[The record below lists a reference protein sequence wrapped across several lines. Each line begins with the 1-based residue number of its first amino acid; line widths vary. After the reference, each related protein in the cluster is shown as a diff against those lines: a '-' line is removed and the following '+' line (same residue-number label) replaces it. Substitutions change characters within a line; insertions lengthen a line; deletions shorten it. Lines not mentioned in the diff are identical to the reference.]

1 MPRPVVPC
9 AAMGP
14 LDGFRVIELA
24 TMVSAPIATMLLAD
38 QGAEVIK
45 VEAPPHGDIMR
56 RLGPQRGGVTAGFAT
71 INRGKRSLALD
82 LKEERGIRLLLDL
95 VRTADVFAQ
104 NFRPGVIDRLGLG
117 SDRLRKMNERLVYV
131 SISGF
136 GQEGPYAQKR
146 VYDPIIQALSGF
158 ADIQADR
165 VTGEPK
171 MVRTIIPD
179 KVTGL
184 TAAQAIT
191 AALLARERTGEGQ
204 HIELAMLDATISFIW
219 PEGFVR
225 QILVGGEV
233 AHGRPG
239 STSDLIYRTA
249 DGYITASTISDA
261 EWEGMARATGH
272 LEWLE
277 DERYRTAA
285 GRISN
290 ADQRLDMVG
299 DVLRTRT
306 SAEWIEAL
314 EAEDVPCAKILSR
327 NEVLA
332 DPQVIRNEL
341 LRELDHPQVGRMR
354 LPRPAARFSGTPP
367 EPVPP
372 SPVLG
377 EAADD
382 VLGGLGISFEE
393 IDELRR
399 QKIVG

>member
-1 MPRPVVPC
+1 MG
-9 AAMGP
+9 GP
-14 LDGFRVIELA
+14 LAGFRVIELA
-24 TMVSAPIATMLLAD
+24 TMVSGPIATMLLAD

-45 VEAPPHGDIMR
+45 VESPPGGDIMR

-71 INRGKRSLALD
+71 INRGKRSLVLD
-82 LKEERGIRLLLDL
+82 LKQERGLAILHELAA
-95 VRTADVFAQ
+95 TADVFVQ
-104 NFRPGVIDRLGLG
+104 NFRPGVVDRLGLG
-117 SDRLRKMNERLVYV
+117 SGRLREINPRLVYV

-146 VYDPIIQALSGF
+146 VYDPIIQALSGL
-158 ADIQADR
+158 ADIQTDR
-165 VTGEPK
+165 GTSRPK

-204 HIELAMLDATISFIW
+204 HLELAMLDATISFIW

-239 STSDLIYRTA
+239 STSDLIYETS
-249 DGYITASTISDA
+249 DGFITASTISDA

-277 DERYRTAA
+277 DERYNTAA

-290 ADQRLDMVG
+290 ADSRLGMVG

-306 SAEWIEAL
+306 SAEWIGAL
-314 EAEDVPCAKILSR
+314 EAEDVPCAPILTR
-327 NEVLA
+327 NGVLT
-332 DPQVIRNEL
+332 DRQVAQNEL
-341 LRELDHPQVGRMR
+341 LYEVDHPQVGHMR
-354 LPRPAARFSGTPP
+354 VPRAAARFSSTPAEQP
-367 EPVPP
+367 PP

-382 VLGGLGISFEE
+382 LLGGLGIGADE
-393 IDELRR
+393 IEALR
-399 QKIVG
+399 QQNVVG

>member
-1 MPRPVVPC
+1 M
-9 AAMGP
+9 
-14 LDGFRVIELA
+14 
-24 TMVSAPIATMLLAD
+24 
-38 QGAEVIK
+38 
-45 VEAPPHGDIMR
+45 
-56 RLGPQRGGVTAGFAT
+56 
-71 INRGKRSLALD
+71 
-82 LKEERGIRLLLDL
+82 
-95 VRTADVFAQ
+95 
-104 NFRPGVIDRLGLG
+104 
-117 SDRLRKMNERLVYV
+117 
-131 SISGF
+131 
-136 GQEGPYAQKR
+136 
-146 VYDPIIQALSGF
+146 YDPIIQALSGF

-191 AALLARERTGEGQ
+191 AALLARERTGKGQ

-277 DERYRTAA
+277 DERYNTAA

-299 DVLRTRT
+299 DVLRTGT
-306 SAEWIEAL
+306 SDEWIEAL

-327 NEVLA
+327 NEVLT
-332 DPQVIRNEL
+332 DPQVVRNEL

-354 LPRPAARFSGTPP
+354 LPRPAAKFLGTPP

-377 EAADD
+377 EGANEL
-382 VLGGLGISFEE
+382 LGGLGLTAAE
-393 IDELRR
+393 IEDLRR
-399 QKIVG
+399 DGVVG

>member
-1 MPRPVVPC
+1 
-9 AAMGP
+9 MGP

-82 LKEERGIRLLLDL
+82 LKEERGIGLLLDL
-95 VRTADVFAQ
+95 VRTADVFVQ
-104 NFRPGVIDRLGLG
+104 NFRPGVIERLGLG
-117 SDRLRKMNERLVYV
+117 ADRLRKINERLVYV

-165 VTGEPK
+165 ITGEPK

-184 TAAQAIT
+184 TAAQAVT
-191 AALLARERTGEGQ
+191 AALLARERTGRGQ

-277 DERYRTAA
+277 DERYNTAA

-299 DVLRTRT
+299 DVLRTGT
-306 SAEWIEAL
+306 SDEWIEAL

-327 NEVLA
+327 NEVLT
-332 DPQVIRNEL
+332 DPQVVRNEL

-377 EAADD
+377 EGADD
-382 VLGGLGISFEE
+382 LLGGLGLTGAE
-393 IDELRR
+393 IEELRR
-399 QKIVG
+399 DGVIG

>member
-1 MPRPVVPC
+1 MS
-9 AAMGP
+9 GP

-82 LKEERGIRLLLDL
+82 LKQERGIGILHDL
-95 VRTADVFAQ
+95 VATADVFVQ
-104 NFRPGVIDRLGLG
+104 NFRPGVVNRLGLG
-117 SDRLRKMNERLVYV
+117 VDRLRELNPRLVYV

-165 VTGEPK
+165 LTGEPK
-171 MVRTIIPD
+171 MVRTIVPD

-204 HIELAMLDATISFIW
+204 HLELAMLDATISFIW

-277 DERYRTAA
+277 DERYNTAA

-290 ADQRLDMVG
+290 ADQRLGMVG
-299 DVLRTRT
+299 DVMRTRT
-306 SAEWIEAL
+306 SAEWIAAL
-314 EAEDVPCAKILSR
+314 EAEDVPCAKILTR
-327 NEVLA
+327 NEVLT
-332 DPQVIRNEL
+332 DPQVVRNEL

-354 LPRPAARFSGTPP
+354 LPRAAAKFSATPP
-367 EPVPP
+367 EPAAA

-377 EAADD
+377 EGADD
-382 VLGGLGISFEE
+382 LLAGLGMSAAE
-393 IDELRR
+393 IDTLRR
-399 QKIVG
+399 EKIVG

>member
-1 MPRPVVPC
+1 MG
-9 AAMGP
+9 GP

-45 VEAPPHGDIMR
+45 IEAPPHGDIMR

-82 LKEERGIRLLLDL
+82 LKHERGIGILHDL
-95 VRTADVFAQ
+95 VGTADVFVQ
-104 NFRPGVIDRLGLG
+104 NFRPGVVDRLGLG
-117 SDRLRKMNERLVYV
+117 ADRLREINPRLVYV

-136 GQEGPYAQKR
+136 GQDGPYAQKR

-171 MVRTIIPD
+171 MVRTIVPD

-191 AALLARERTGEGQ
+191 AALLARERAGEGQ
-204 HIELAMLDATISFIW
+204 HLGQHLEIAMLDATISFVW

-239 STSDLIYRTA
+239 STSDLIYQTA
-249 DGYITASTISDA
+249 DGYITASTISDV
-261 EWEGMARATGH
+261 EWEGMARATGC

-277 DERYRTAA
+277 DERYKTAA

-290 ADQRLDMVG
+290 ADQRLGMVG
-299 DVLRTRT
+299 DVLRQRT
-306 SAEWIEAL
+306 SAEWLEAL
-314 EAEDVPCAKILSR
+314 EAEDVPCAPILNR
-327 NEVLA
+327 NEVLT
-332 DPQVIRNEL
+332 DPQVVRNEL
-341 LRELDHPQVGRMR
+341 LREVDHPQVGRMR
-354 LPRPAARFSGTPP
+354 VPRPAAKFSGTPP
-367 EPVPP
+367 APVAA

-377 EAADD
+377 EGADD
-382 VLGGLGISFEE
+382 LLGGLGMSAAEV
-393 IDELRR
+393 DALRR
-399 QKIVG
+399 RKIVG

>member
-1 MPRPVVPC
+1 
-9 AAMGP
+9 MGP

-95 VRTADVFAQ
+95 VRTADVFVQ

-117 SDRLRKMNERLVYV
+117 ADRLRKINERLVYV

-191 AALLARERTGEGQ
+191 AALLSRARTGEGQ

-277 DERYRTAA
+277 DERYKTAA

-327 NEVLA
+327 NEVLT

-367 EPVPP
+367 ESVPP
-372 SPVLG
+372 SPRLG
-377 EAADD
+377 EGADEL
-382 VLGGLGISFEE
+382 LGGLGLTAAE
-393 IDELRR
+393 IEELRR
-399 QKIVG
+399 DGVVG

>member
-1 MPRPVVPC
+1 MG
-9 AAMGP
+9 GP

-71 INRGKRSLALD
+71 INRGKRSLVLD
-82 LKEERGIRLLLDL
+82 LKHERGIGILHDL
-95 VRTADVFAQ
+95 VGTADVFVQ
-104 NFRPGVIDRLGLG
+104 NFRPGVVDRLDLG
-117 SDRLRKMNERLVYV
+117 ADRLRELNPRLVYV

-136 GQEGPYAQKR
+136 GQDGPYAQKR
-146 VYDPIIQALSGF
+146 VYDPIIQALSGV

-204 HIELAMLDATISFIW
+204 HLGQHLEIAMLDATISFVW

-239 STSDLIYRTA
+239 STSDLIYKTA

-261 EWEGMARATGH
+261 EWEGMARATGR

-277 DERYRTAA
+277 DERYNTAA

-290 ADQRLDMVG
+290 ADQRLGMVG
-299 DVLRTRT
+299 DVLRQRT
-306 SAEWIEAL
+306 SAEWLAAL
-314 EAEDVPCAKILSR
+314 EAEDVPCAPILNR
-327 NEVLA
+327 NEVLT
-332 DPQVIRNEL
+332 DPQVVRNEL
-341 LRELDHPQVGRMR
+341 LREVDHPQVGRMR
-354 LPRPAARFSGTPP
+354 VPRPAARFSGTPP
-367 EPVPP
+367 EQAAA

-377 EAADD
+377 EGAEDL
-382 VLGGLGISFEE
+382 LGGLGMNAAE
-393 IDELRR
+393 IEELRR
-399 QKIVG
+399 RKIVG

>member
-1 MPRPVVPC
+1 MG
-9 AAMGP
+9 GP

-82 LKEERGIRLLLDL
+82 LKHERGIGILHDL
-95 VRTADVFAQ
+95 VETADVFIQ
-104 NFRPGVIDRLGLG
+104 NFRPGVVDRLGLG
-117 SDRLRKMNERLVYV
+117 PDRLRELNPRLVYV

-204 HIELAMLDATISFIW
+204 HLELAMLDATISFIW

-277 DERYRTAA
+277 DERYNTAA

-290 ADQRLDMVG
+290 ADQRLGMVG
-299 DVLRTRT
+299 DVMRTRT
-306 SAEWIEAL
+306 SDEWLEAL
-314 EAEDVPCAKILSR
+314 EAEDVPCAKILTR
-327 NEVLA
+327 NEVLT

-354 LPRPAARFSGTPP
+354 LPRAAAKFSGTPP
-367 EPVPP
+367 EPAAA

-377 EAADD
+377 EGADD
-382 VLGGLGISFEE
+382 LLGGLGMSTAE
-393 IDELRR
+393 IEALRR
-399 QKIVG
+399 ERIVG

>member
-1 MPRPVVPC
+1 MG
-9 AAMGP
+9 GP

-71 INRGKRSLALD
+71 INRGKRSLVLD
-82 LKEERGIRLLLDL
+82 LKHERGIGILHDL
-95 VRTADVFAQ
+95 VGTADVFVQ
-104 NFRPGVIDRLGLG
+104 NFRPGAVDRLGLG
-117 SDRLRKMNERLVYV
+117 ADRLREINPRLVYV

-191 AALLARERTGEGQ
+191 AALLARERAGEGQ
-204 HIELAMLDATISFIW
+204 HLGQHLEIAMLDATISFIW

-239 STSDLIYRTA
+239 STSDLIYRTG

-261 EWEGMARATGH
+261 EWEGMARATGR

-277 DERYRTAA
+277 DERYNTAA

-290 ADQRLDMVG
+290 ADQRLGMVG
-299 DVLRTRT
+299 DVLRQRT

-314 EAEDVPCAKILSR
+314 EAEDVPCAPILNR
-327 NEVLA
+327 NEVLT
-332 DPQVIRNEL
+332 DPQVVRNEL
-341 LRELDHPQVGRMR
+341 LREVDHPQVGRMR
-354 LPRPAARFSGTPP
+354 VPRPAAKFSGTPP
-367 EPVPP
+367 APVAA

-377 EAADD
+377 EGAEDL
-382 VLGGLGISFEE
+382 LGGLGLSAAE
-393 IDELRR
+393 IDALRR
-399 QKIVG
+399 EKIVG

>member
-1 MPRPVVPC
+1 MG
-9 AAMGP
+9 GP
-14 LDGFRVIELA
+14 LEGFRVIELA

-45 VEAPPHGDIMR
+45 IEAPPHGDIMR

-82 LKEERGIRLLLDL
+82 LKHERGIGILHDL
-95 VRTADVFAQ
+95 VGTADVFVQ
-104 NFRPGVIDRLGLG
+104 NFRPGVVDRLGLG
-117 SDRLRKMNERLVYV
+117 ADRLREINPRLVYV

-136 GQEGPYAQKR
+136 GQDGPYAQKR

-191 AALLARERTGEGQ
+191 AALLARERAGEGQ
-204 HIELAMLDATISFIW
+204 HLGQHLEIAMLDATISFVW

-239 STSDLIYRTA
+239 STSDLIYQTA
-249 DGYITASTISDA
+249 DGYITASTISDV
-261 EWEGMARATGH
+261 EWEGMARATGR

-277 DERYRTAA
+277 DERYKTAA

-290 ADQRLDMVG
+290 ADQRLGMVG
-299 DVLRTRT
+299 DVLRQRT
-306 SAEWIEAL
+306 SAEWLEAL
-314 EAEDVPCAKILSR
+314 EAEDVPCAPILNR
-327 NEVLA
+327 NEVLT
-332 DPQVIRNEL
+332 DPQVVRNEL
-341 LRELDHPQVGRMR
+341 LREVDHPQVGRMR
-354 LPRPAARFSGTPP
+354 VPRPAAKFSGTPP
-367 EPVPP
+367 APVAA

-377 EAADD
+377 EGADD
-382 VLGGLGISFEE
+382 LLGGLGMSAAEV
-393 IDELRR
+393 DALRR
-399 QKIVG
+399 RKIVG

>member
-1 MPRPVVPC
+1 
-9 AAMGP
+9 MGP

-95 VRTADVFAQ
+95 VRTADVFVQ

-117 SDRLRKMNERLVYV
+117 ADRLRKINERLVYV

-191 AALLARERTGEGQ
+191 AALLARERAGEGQ
-204 HIELAMLDATISFIW
+204 HIGQHLEIAMLDATISFIW

-249 DGYITASTISDA
+249 DGYLTASTISDA

-277 DERYRTAA
+277 DERYNTAA

-299 DVLRTRT
+299 DVLQTRT
-306 SAEWIEAL
+306 SDEWIEAL
-314 EAEDVPCAKILSR
+314 EAEDVPCAKILNR
-327 NEVLA
+327 NEVLT
-332 DPQVIRNEL
+332 DPQVVRNEL
-341 LRELDHPQVGRMR
+341 LREFDHPQVGRMR

-367 EPVPP
+367 EPVPA

-377 EAADD
+377 EGADD
-382 VLGGLGISFEE
+382 LLGGLGLTAVE

-399 QKIVG
+399 DGVVG